1 MSALVCHGPCAS
13 DGDWSVQHDRIALL
27 VSKQHGTA
35 QQYTPTARHLP
46 HAALQVYRH
55 IVLAVHHLPSG
66 RYGALGLSRRSEL
79 MYKPLRFSSL
89 AELVG
94 DFRAGYEHWWHQ
106 LLKVSSLGCQ
116 ADVMAL
122 GRL

>member
-1 MSALVCHGPCAS
+1 MHGGLVGGGYGGGVSMACLQPHK
-13 DGDWSVQHDRIALL
+13 ALL
-27 VSKQHGTA
+27 ISKQHDLR
-35 QQYTPTARHLP
+35 QHIHHRSQTP
-46 HAALQVYRH
+46 AALQVYRH

-94 DFRAGYEHWWHQ
+94 DFKAGYERWWHQ
-106 LLKVSSLGCQ
+106 LLKVSSG
-116 ADVMAL
+116 VK
-122 GRL
+122 